1 MAQRSVKVRVPAT
14 TANLGPGFDC
24 LGLALDLWNV
34 ATFRPDAG
42 GTGVRV
48 RVRGEGA
55 GVLPEDG
62 ENLVAR
68 AATMLLRQQGA
79 QLPAGLEIECENGIP
94 LGSGLG
100 SSGAAVLAGLLGA
113 NALLGKRLKQAE
125 ILRLAVEIEGHADN
139 AAAALE
145 GGLVIVAAAQ
155 DRFLTRRV
163 EVPELPVCIV
173 LPAVD
178 LPTRAARAAL
188 PASVPMADAVFNLGR
203 TALVV
208 EALRAGDL
216 GLLGAAMDD
225 RLHQP
230 YRFPLIPGALS
241 ARAAA
246 LEAGAIAAGL
256 SGAGPSLAAFGGEPA
271 QVAAAMQAA
280 FTAAGVRSRAF
291 ITRVSGDG
299 AVVSHA

>member
-1 MAQRSVKVRVPAT
+1 MAQDVRVRVPAT

-34 ATFRPDAG
+34 TSLRLAG
-42 GTGVRV
+42 QGVSV
-48 RVRGEGA
+48 RIRGEGA
-55 GVLPEDG
+55 GQLAQDET
-62 ENLVAR
+62 NLVAR
-68 AATMLLRQQGA
+68 AALEVYRRLGH
-79 QLPAGLEIECENGIP
+79 LVPDGLEIECENGIP

-113 NALLGKRLKQAE
+113 NALLGAPLERAE

-145 GGLVIVAAAQ
+145 GGLVIVAADAGEYI
-155 DRFLTRRV
+155 TRRV
-163 EVPELPVCIV
+163 EVPTLPVCIA
-173 LPAVD
+173 LPDVD

-188 PASVPMADAVFNLGR
+188 PGQVALADAVFNLGR

-208 EALRAGDL
+208 EALRSGDL
-216 GLLGAAMDD
+216 TLLGQVMDD

-230 YRFPLIPGALS
+230 YRYPLIAGAGQ

-246 LEAGAIAAGL
+246 LAAGAVAVGL
-256 SGAGPSLAAFGGEPA
+256 SGAGPSLAAFGGDPA
-271 QVAAAMQAA
+271 QVTAAMQAA
-280 FTAAGVRSRAF
+280 FQSAGVAC
-291 ITRVSGDG
+291 RVFALNSTGL
-299 AVVSHA
+299 AASAQQVR